1 MADQIRF
8 TPVQVF
14 DANGDPVPGAKAH
27 FYQTGTTTPL
37 TVYSDEA
44 LTTAHPVPL
53 VADAQGVFPAVF
65 FNGSTGVKVD
75 VTDTGDVRLDGYPID
90 PATLHSGGK
99 GASTISF
106 SATAENPSTNVQ
118 DAIEHAS
125 ELVNDTTPQ
134 LGGDLDANGNNI
146 GFDDGTGLTDD
157 AGNEVLT
164 VGQTASAVNEV
175 KVSNAATGSG
185 PLIEATGDDT
195 NIDLRLAGKGTGK
208 VEINDLE
215 ATGAITET
223 VYALSGTDIDPAN
236 GTIQTK
242 TLSANT
248 TFTES
253 LASGQSVVL
262 QIDDG
267 AGPYTITWP
276 TITWVTGAGSAP
288 DLTLT
293 ATTVIVVWKVST
305 TLYGARVG

>member
-14 DANGDPVPGAKAH
+14 DANGAPVSGAKAY

-44 LTTAHPVPL
+44 LTTAHASPL
-53 VADAQGVFPAVF
+53 VADSEGVFPAVF
-65 FNGSTGVKVD
+65 FNGSTSVKVD
-75 VTDTGDVRLDGYPID
+75 VTDADDVRLDGYPID
-90 PATLHSGGK
+90 PATLHSGGR

-106 SATAENPSTNVQ
+106 SATAENPNTNVQ
-118 DAIEHAS
+118 DAVAHAS
-125 ELVNDTTPQ
+125 EIVNDTTPQ
-134 LGGDLDANGNNI
+134 LGGDLDANGNSI
-146 GFDDGTGLTDD
+146 RFDGGTGLTDD

-164 VGQTASAVNEV
+164 VGKTTSAVNEV

-195 NIDLRLAGKGTGK
+195 NIDLKLAGKGTGK
-208 VEINDLE
+208 VAVDDFE

-223 VYALSGTDIDPAN
+223 VYVLSGTDIDPAN

-242 TLSANT
+242 TLSANAT
-248 TFTES
+248 LTES
-253 LASGQSVVL
+253 IASGQSVVL

-276 TITWVTGAGSAP
+276 TITWVSGGGSAP
-288 DLTLT
+288 NLTLA
-293 ATTVIVVWKVST
+293 ATTVIILWKVST